1 MHVISLLLATA
12 ALVASHGPC
21 PESEKG
27 QYGCTSNELWQCS
40 GTEWVVLESC
50 AAGSTCQDGTN
61 GSSQPGCSTPA
72 PPITGGG
79 SSMTCTADQ
88 FGDRKCDADN
98 VLWQCGGA
106 GSWVLEN
113 DCGAVG
119 YRCVAVDNGVEN
131 IGCSPTAPAG
141 KTACADSE
149 YGTYQCV
156 GNALQICAFDP
167 WWTAYGE
174 CPKGSTCTVSDT
186 YVGCKF

>member
-1 MHVISLLLATA
+1 
-12 ALVASHGPC
+12 
-21 PESEKG
+21 SEKG

-61 GSSQPGCSTPA
+61 GSTQPGCSTPA

-141 KTACADSE
+141 KTGELEIEWFPQAAKNEIKALIVEHPIVACADSE
-149 YGTYQCV
+149 YGMYQCV
-156 GNALQICAFDP
+156 GNALQ
-167 WWTAYGE
+167 
-174 CPKGSTCTVSDT
+174 
-186 YVGCKF
+186 